1 MTTKI
6 GLWRFLSALM
16 VLVMA
21 FAALGVSPRTAL
33 AAEEYLGGVATL
45 GDLKV
50 HVRDTPAG
58 ASGLNSGIFTV
69 YRYNG
74 SVWVEQIYGPYSKDQ
89 RLYVG
94 GTGYRFGNYYGVNG
108 EAQFTAA
115 SNVKVDN
122 TITTTWQQGNLQVM
136 QYITYDPGNA
146 FYYLRW
152 EITNNG
158 SSALSDLRFFHGE
171 DTYLSG
177 GDNGQG
183 FWVESTKSI
192 GSQKL
197 VGGVLQRMVLQGVTP
212 PYAYESRTYS
222 LVRQSVNANALT
234 NVVDPNN
241 NVDNGYALEWRTDT
255 LNPGQTWTIRAIEKF
270 TSSEADTVLVLA
282 PTLTECQPGTVCQ
295 MTFTVEN
302 VSGSAISVDL
312 SAINTAGWTMS
323 IDPTSPVSIPA
334 NGSITVTVNVTIPA
348 DVPVGTTADLT
359 LTATPSTGSPASDTG
374 TINVVSGGGGG
385 DPVSLDIPT
394 VSVDYYGLSPAVVL
408 APDLVISGDTPPT
421 LDGARV
427 MIGAGFD
434 SNDRLEING
443 STSGTIGAIAYAYN
457 ASSGILSLDGVDTL
471 ANYQAALRLVTYRSL
486 TNPGSAS
493 TRAVEFA
500 LGSALAFSGN
510 GHFYRYFP
518 SAGIDWAD
526 ANAAANAS
534 TYFGLQGY
542 LVTIT
547 SAEENDFAFSKIQ
560 NQGWIGASDDAVEG
574 VWQWVT
580 GPEAGTTFCIDSGAA
595 DPNPTPSPN
604 CVPQGGAYV
613 NWDTGEPNNFE
624 IGGDGEDHGHFR
636 TSGKWNDFRYD
647 NNVIVGYVVE
657 YGGMAGDPA
666 ISLTDTVT
674 VNVFPANEPLSISK
688 TAEDLNGAPLRPGDT
703 VRYVI
708 TVQNTTSTSHT
719 NVVVTDT
726 LPAGVTFTS
735 ATPPAASGPNPLV
748 WNVGTLA
755 PAASWTGTILVTVDS
770 GVSQIGGNVATV
782 DSDQMDQIATDPIFP
797 PGGGE
802 VIPLTDLQATIVLQQ
817 NMLYD
822 VTYVVTFTNAGPV
835 SANGAP
841 VVANFPPTM
850 SVTWTCVAVG
860 GASCPAASGSGDI
873 HHTLASLPVN
883 GTVTYTVQGA
893 LQNQLSQVDAQATI
907 ATPAGVDDSNLANN
921 TAAII
926 RYRLVMPVL
935 FKH

>member
-21 FAALGVSPRTAL
+21 FAALGVSPRTVL

-58 ASGLNSGIFTV
+58 SSGLNTGIFTI
-69 YRYNG
+69 YRYDG
-74 SVWVEQIYGPYSKDQ
+74 STWQPQIYGPYSKDQ

-94 GTGYRFGNYYGVNG
+94 GTGYRFGNYYGVSG
-108 EAQFTAA
+108 QPQFTAT
-115 SNVKVDN
+115 SNVKSGN
-122 TITTTWQQGNLQVM
+122 TITTTWQEGSLQVM

-171 DTYLSG
+171 DTYLAG
-177 GDNGQG
+177 GDAGQG

-197 VGGVLQRMVLQGVTP
+197 VSGVLQRMVLQGVTP
-212 PYAYESRTYS
+212 PYAYESRDFS
-222 LVRQSVNANALT
+222 SVRASVNANALT
-234 NVVDPNN
+234 NAVDPNL
-241 NVDNGYALEWRTDT
+241 VDNGYALEWRTDT

-270 TSSEADTVLVLA
+270 TSSDADTVLVLA
-282 PTLTECQPGTVCQ
+282 PTLTECQAGSVCQ
-295 MTFTVEN
+295 MTFTVQN
-302 VSGSAISVDL
+302 VTGNPVTVDL
-312 SAINTAGWTMS
+312 SAVNTSGWTMS
-323 IDPTSPVSIPA
+323 IDPTSPVTIPA
-334 NGSITVTVNVTIPA
+334 NGTITVTVSVTIPA
-348 DVPVGTTADLT
+348 GTPPGTTTNVT
-359 LTATPSTGSPASDTG
+359 LTATPNTGSPASDMG
-374 TINVVSGGGGG
+374 TINIVSGGGGG
-385 DPVSLDIPT
+385 EPVSLDIPT
-394 VSVDYYGLSPAVVL
+394 VSVDYYGLSPAVVV
-408 APDLVISGDTPPT
+408 APDLVISGDTPAT

-427 MIGAGFD
+427 LIGAGFNSD
-434 SNDRLEING
+434 DRLEING
-443 STSGTIGAIAYAYN
+443 ATSGTIGAITYSYN
-457 ASSGILSLDGVDTL
+457 ASTGILALDGVDTL

-486 TNPGSAS
+486 SNPSSPS
-493 TRAVEFA
+493 TRAVEFS
-500 LGSALAFSGN
+500 LGAALAFSGN
-510 GHFYRYFP
+510 GHFYRYFSSP
-518 SAGIDWAD
+518 GIDWAD

-547 SAEENDFAFSKIQ
+547 SAEENTFAFSKVQ
-560 NQGWIGASDDAVEG
+560 NQGWIGSSDDATEG

-613 NWDTGEPNNFE
+613 NWATGEPNNSAS
-624 IGGDGEDHGHFR
+624 GGDGEDFGHFLL
-636 TSGKWNDFRYD
+636 TGKWNDYRYD
-647 NNVIVGYVVE
+647 NNAIVGYVVE

-666 ISLTDTVT
+666 VSLTDTVT
-674 VNVFPANEPLSISK
+674 VNVLPANEPLSINK

-708 TVQNTTSTSHT
+708 TVENTTSISHT
-719 NVVVTDT
+719 NVIVTDT

-755 PAASWTGTILVTVDS
+755 PDATWTATILVTVDS

-782 DSDQMDQIATDPIFP
+782 DSDQMDETGTDPIFP
-797 PGGGE
+797 PGGGD
-802 VIPLTDLQATIVLQQ
+802 VIPLTDLQATITLQQ
-817 NMLYD
+817 NVLYD
-822 VTYVVTFTNAGPV
+822 VTYVVTFTNAGPA

-841 VVANFPPTM
+841 VTAIFPPTM
-850 SVTWTCVAVG
+850 NVTWICVAAG
-860 GASCPAASGSGDI
+860 GATCPAAAGSGDI

-893 LQNQLSQVDAQATI
+893 LQNQLSPVDAVATI
-907 ATPAGVDDSNLANN
+907 QTPAGVDDSNPANN
-921 TAAII
+921 TAALI

>member
-21 FAALGVSPRTAL
+21 FAALGVSPRTVL

-58 ASGLNSGIFTV
+58 SSGLNTGIFTV
-69 YRYNG
+69 YRYDGAN
-74 SVWVEQIYGPYSKDQ
+74 WQRQIFGPYSKDQ
-89 RLYVG
+89 RLYVA
-94 GTGYRFGNYYGVNG
+94 GTGYRFGNYYGATS
-108 EAQFTAA
+108 EPQFTAA
-115 SNVKVDN
+115 SNVKSGN

-136 QYITYDPGNA
+136 QYVTYDPGNA

-171 DTYLSG
+171 DTYLAG
-177 GDNGQG
+177 GDMGKG

-212 PYAYESRTYS
+212 PYAYESRGYN
-222 LVRQSVNANALT
+222 LVMQSVNANALT
-234 NVVDPNN
+234 NAVDSNE
-241 NVDNGYALEWRTDT
+241 VDNGYALEWRTDT

-270 TSSEADTVLVLA
+270 TSGDADTVLVLA

-302 VSGSAISVDL
+302 VTGSAISVDL
-312 SAINTAGWTMS
+312 SAVNTAGWTMS

-334 NGSITVTVNVTIPA
+334 NGTITVTVNVTIPA
-348 DVPVGTTADLT
+348 GTSPGTTTNVT
-359 LTATPSTGSPASDTG
+359 LTATPSTGSPASDMG
-374 TINVVSGGGGG
+374 TINVTSGGGGG
-385 DPVSLDIPT
+385 NPVSLDIPT
-394 VSVDYYGLSPAVVL
+394 VSVDYHGLSPAVVV
-408 APDLVISGDTPPT
+408 APDLVINGDAPAT
-421 LDGARV
+421 LEGARV
-427 MIGAGFD
+427 LIGAGFD

-443 STSGTIGAIAYAYN
+443 STSGTIGAITYSYN

-471 ANYQAALRLVTYRSL
+471 ANYQAALRLVTYRNL
-486 TNPGSAS
+486 INPGSSS
-493 TRAVEFA
+493 TRAVEFS
-500 LGSALAFSGN
+500 LGTALAFSGN

-518 SAGIDWAD
+518 SSGIDWGD